1 MLWVHALRA
10 DEDTRFVAGAHFAE
24 RCSSRYSSE
33 DAIAAV
39 ARPRRGLQGAARRGI
54 RPFEAV
60 VGNQSCGRGECVV
73 DETSQEKVGAAKIFF
88 LCVLGE
94 GAGMG
99 HDPRDSV
106 GGWYL

>member
-10 DEDTRFVAGAHFAE
+10 DEDTRFVAGVHFAE
-24 RCSSRYSSE
+24 RYSSE

-54 RPFEAV
+54 CPFEAV

-73 DETSQEKVGAAKIFF
+73 DETSQEKVGAANINF